1 MSLCMGQLMDAPCVA
16 PSRVTQKIFAVLVE
30 WYPHIVLTMSFKL
43 VSFLHLS
50 VYIPLACWRYSYGSE
65 TCTLTQ
71 LDWRRLESLHMRCQR
86 RIVHIRWHNN
96 EVLRRTGLL
105 AASSIVRKRLHVARL
120 AGDVPA
126 NRILQTCCEA
136 QDGVRPWSDWRRARG
151 RPPTTW
157 TQQIFRD
164 TGVTVTNA
172 LRLAE
177 DRSFWRQIATA
188 WSYGWTLSMQE
199 GMEGGPVAM
208 SMKLKKT
215 F

>member
-1 MSLCMGQLMDAPCVA
+1 
-16 PSRVTQKIFAVLVE
+16 
-30 WYPHIVLTMSFKL
+30 MSFKL
-43 VSFLHLS
+43 VSFYIYPYISHLRVGGTS
-50 VYIPLACWRYSYGSE
+50 TA
-65 TCTLTQ
+65 LTQ

-136 QDGVRPWSDWRRARG
+136 QDGVRPWSDWRCARG

-188 WSYGWTLSMQE
+188 
-199 GMEGGPVAM
+199 
-208 SMKLKKT
+208 
-215 F
+215 